1 LSLNY
6 TLPTLLVIPS
16 GIGCSVGG
24 FAGDAIPSARLLAKA
39 SGCLIT
45 HPNVMNGASLY
56 WSDENIQYV
65 EGYALDHFVTGEY
78 ILKPVIAQKI
88 GLLLDGGLSPEF
100 RKYNL
105 AVADGC
111 RATLGLN
118 VSSVAF
124 TDSPLQI
131 SIQKGCSGA
140 SWGHLA
146 NPDDLLKAAKKLKD
160 EGATAIAVVTRFPDE
175 YECLDD
181 YLQGDGVDL
190 LAGAEAV
197 ISHLIVKQLNLPAAH
212 SPAIKT
218 FQTSFEID
226 PRAAAEEIGNTF
238 LPSVLVG
245 LSRAPDLIP
254 SSRQSLIAAA
264 QSTSLIQVDNLKLV
278 VAPSTALGGESVLA
292 CIERGID
299 LIMVDNE
306 CAMNVGSYQLGL
318 EDNSF
323 IFNGSNIYRASN
335 YVEAAGLI
343 LAIRYGICIKS
354 LRRPIRSVLLN

>member
-1 LSLNY
+1 MHLNS

-24 FAGDAIPSARLLAKA
+24 FAGDGIPSARLLAKA

-56 WSDENIQYV
+56 WTDETIQYV
-65 EGYALDHFVTGEY
+65 EGYALDHFMAGEY
-78 ILKPVIAQKI
+78 FLKPAISQRI

-100 RKYNL
+100 KKYHL

-118 VSSVAF
+118 ISSVAF

-131 SIQKGCSGA
+131 SIQRGFSGA
-140 SWGHLA
+140 SWGQLA

-160 EGATAIAVVTRFPDE
+160 EGATAIAIVTRFPDE
-175 YECLDD
+175 YECLDE
-181 YLQGDGVDL
+181 YLQGNGVDL

-197 ISHLIVKQLNLPAAH
+197 ISHLIVKELNLPAAH

-218 FQTSFEID
+218 FQMSFDTD
-226 PRAAAEEIGNTF
+226 PRAAAEEIGHTF

-254 SSRQSLIAAA
+254 ASNQNLMTAA
-264 QSTSLIQVDNLKLV
+264 QSTSLIQAEHLKLV
-278 VAPSTALGGESVLA
+278 VAPSTALGGEAVLA

-299 LIMVDNE
+299 LIMVENE
-306 CAMNVGSYQLGL
+306 CAMNVGPYQLGL
-318 EDNSF
+318 EDNSSTF
-323 IFNGSNIYRASN
+323 KGPNFYSASS

-343 LAIRYGICIKS
+343 LAMRHGICIKS
-354 LRRPIRSVLLN
+354 LLRPIGSVLSN